1 MKKFL
6 ILSIFTVFLL
16 ASACTNEPAK
26 EITPAQEN
34 PNTELEQDLQNAA
47 EPSTT
52 AESQNETLP
61 ATTAESQETQSQTA
75 SFAVLKTNMGDIK
88 IKFYAEDAPKTVENF
103 VKLAKADFYD
113 GVKFHRVIKGFM
125 IQTGDPN
132 SKDDNWSD
140 DGKGGPGYT
149 FADETNSHELVQGSV
164 AMANSG
170 PNTNGSQFF
179 IMTAANPLQLQ
190 GYYTN
195 FGEVVEGMD
204 VALKIEQV
212 KVNENDH
219 PEEDVVIND
228 VELID

>member
-132 SKDDNWSD
+132 SKD
-140 DGKGGPGYT
+140 
-149 FADETNSHELVQGSV
+149 ETNSHELVQGSV